1 MSAAFNEAERLVQ
14 ENPMPPD
21 IIELLDNLREDID
34 ADEQDDFFWF
44 YEAASLQAR
53 LATEED

>member
-34 ADEQDDFFWF
+34 PDEQDDFFWF
-44 YEAASLQAR
+44 YEAASLQSR
-53 LATEED
+53 LIIEED

>member
-14 ENPMPPD
+14 ENPMPLD

-34 ADEQDDFFWF
+34 LDEQDDFFWF
-44 YEAASLQAR
+44 YEAASLQSR
-53 LATEED
+53 LITEED